1 MLEPSSRWPAI
12 ALARLR
18 QDPLQTVAFA
28 AIGAL
33 TGEVAQIPNWME
45 RIERHGWA
53 IFLSQIP
60 REIVSVCIAA
70 LVITAC
76 FRMCTGRASELLRRP
91 RRFFVL
97 LLAGTLAATAISWS
111 VHYFGFSGGRSEG
124 MFERPEKYF
133 DFWKQLFLW
142 GGLIGWLFLLSMER
156 SETRAALAGLLGRR
170 SLLARQLANAR
181 LGHARAQFDPSMVAR
196 VLNQVHARYALDAPG
211 ADALLDHL
219 ISYLR
224 LAMNRGRAERPGR
237 LTEMALIRSLTA
249 LRAAEQG
256 ISIDVRETGS
266 GSDGPSGPLFL
277 VVSALLDATAHA
289 RASSMQLAIAHDDAG
304 SRVVLRAEATG
315 GEASASGADIAV
327 LASVISRL
335 LPAGARGLQH
345 SIEAGVNQYVVDQ
358 IHG

>member
-1 MLEPSSRWPAI
+1 MLDSLSRGFRI

-18 QDPLQTVAFA
+18 QDPMQTVAFA
-28 AIGAL
+28 AVGAV
-33 TGEVAQIPNWME
+33 TGELTQIPNWME
-45 RIERHGWA
+45 RIERHGLA
-53 IFLSQIP
+53 VFATRIP
-60 REIVSVCIAA
+60 REIVSVCVAA
-70 LVITAC
+70 LIVTAC

-91 RRFFVL
+91 LRFFL
-97 LLAGTLAATAISWS
+97 LLLVGTVAATVISWC
-111 VHYFGFSGGRSEG
+111 VHLYGFSGGRSEG
-124 MFERPEKYF
+124 MFANPQKYF
-133 DFWKQLFLW
+133 DVWKQLFLW

-196 VLNQVHARYALDAPG
+196 VLNQVHGRYALDAPG

-237 LTEMALIRSLTA
+237 LTEMALIRSLAA

-256 ISIDVRETGS
+256 ISIEVRETGT
-266 GSDGPSGPLFL
+266 GTDTAPGPLFL
-277 VVSALLDATAHA
+277 VVSALLDAAADTK
-289 RASSMQLAIAHDDAG
+289 ASSMQLAITHDDAG
-304 SRVVLRAEATG
+304 SRVMLRTE
-315 GEASASGADIAV
+315 GAPVDAHVAV
-327 LASVISRL
+327 LAGVIGRL
-335 LPAGARGLQH
+335 LPAGASGLQH
-345 SIEAGVNQYVVDQ
+345 TFEAGVNQYVVNQ